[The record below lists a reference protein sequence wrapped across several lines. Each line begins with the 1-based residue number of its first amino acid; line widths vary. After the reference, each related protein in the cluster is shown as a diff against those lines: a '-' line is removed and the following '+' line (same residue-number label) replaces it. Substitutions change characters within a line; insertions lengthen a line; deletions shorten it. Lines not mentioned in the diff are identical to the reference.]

1 MIKWV
6 FSEIPSIEETIFN
19 PVMERFLKIGIDGTI
34 KENIQN
40 TGDAK
45 LSDIDGP
52 AVLEIKTGIINKNY
66 IPGIDEIIERIN
78 SLKGYNSYTKETIE
92 HMKREILNEEIKYI
106 SFEDS
111 NTKGLKGAKN
121 GQSNSIDDTFG
132 IYAYSKG
139 MHSINEDS
147 DKEDIRGGSY
157 GIGKIANNAAS
168 NLNIMFFSNCDEHG
182 NKHIGGNI
190 QLIEHKYK
198 DKCYRSTGYFTDI
211 KNGKFIPYEN
221 EFKNIFEKE
230 TRGLKIIIPYFR
242 EEFDNED
249 EIIKS
254 VCSNFFVSILKND
267 LKVIINSKTIDS
279 KNIRDYIKN
288 DNYYVQNISEIKKD
302 FTSLYFDTYTKIKP
316 KVIKINDKYE
326 FKLYFRYDTKI
337 RKGRM
342 AIIRTVGMKIEDRKI
357 QGYATKPF
365 NAILIPNSSKEDK
378 ILKLLENESHREI
391 SFKHI
396 NDKKMRNDAK
406 KIISGID
413 KELKKIIDNE
423 IKKNNSTDGIMDTK
437 DLLYLFES
445 KFKQDLSKNISTVKV
460 NQSSNSIKES
470 KKIKQLIKKVSG
482 TELNI
487 DELENNFDADEK
499 LLLNNEVIFK
509 GKNSKE
515 KSNSKVYGSSEDL
528 DGIIENGKEDIYTKG
543 NKREEKTKTVR
554 KVKKY
559 LDEEGNLKG
568 NRYRA
573 YTDIVDRVIIGNKE
587 YIRFNFKGI
596 KDIEKSKKCN
606 IEFVVIDGMGMED
619 IDEFIINE
627 SYNSVNDKFTSMKCR
642 LNRNKVMDVS
652 INNGTVSLIL
662 DIKERFNK
670 ALKFIYYV
678 EV

>member
-1 MIKWV
+1 
-6 FSEIPSIEETIFN
+6 
-19 PVMERFLKIGIDGTI
+19 
-34 KENIQN
+34 
-40 TGDAK
+40 
-45 LSDIDGP
+45 
-52 AVLEIKTGIINKNY
+52 
-66 IPGIDEIIERIN
+66 
-78 SLKGYNSYTKETIE
+78 
-92 HMKREILNEEIKYI
+92 
-106 SFEDS
+106 
-111 NTKGLKGAKN
+111 
-121 GQSNSIDDTFG
+121 
-132 IYAYSKG
+132 
-139 MHSINEDS
+139 
-147 DKEDIRGGSY
+147 
-157 GIGKIANNAAS
+157 
-168 NLNIMFFSNCDEHG
+168 
-182 NKHIGGNI
+182 
-190 QLIEHKYK
+190 
-198 DKCYRSTGYFTDI
+198 
-211 KNGKFIPYEN
+211 
-221 EFKNIFEKE
+221 
-230 TRGLKIIIPYFR
+230 
-242 EEFDNED
+242 
-249 EIIKS
+249 
-254 VCSNFFVSILKND
+254 
-267 LKVIINSKTIDS
+267 
-279 KNIRDYIKN
+279 
-288 DNYYVQNISEIKKD
+288 
-302 FTSLYFDTYTKIKP
+302 
-316 KVIKINDKYE
+316 
-326 FKLYFRYDTKI
+326 
-337 RKGRM
+337 
-342 AIIRTVGMKIEDRKI
+342 
-357 QGYATKPF
+357 
-365 NAILIPNSSKEDK
+365 
-378 ILKLLENESHREI
+378 
-391 SFKHI
+391 
-396 NDKKMRNDAK
+396 
-406 KIISGID
+406 
-413 KELKKIIDNE
+413 
-423 IKKNNSTDGIMDTK
+423 MDTK

-515 KSNSKVYGSSEDL
+515 KSNRKVYGSSEDL
-528 DGIIENGKEDIYTKG
+528 DGIIENGKEDICTKG

-642 LNRNKVMDVS
+642 LNINKVMDVS